1 MDFDEPRGPRR
12 LHSGVLPEVQPF
24 CKVTERG
31 GNVQDLPLLGG
42 AAPTRGPPRAVAAA
56 GGVGLSYCARQQQQ
70 QAGKTRLAIAK
81 LALLQFTSIGVAFLL
96 RGLLEAKG
104 NEPKRDQEPN
114 ELKNQAQEKPR
125 TEDQE
130 RERKLLRIGG

>member
-1 MDFDEPRGPRR
+1 MSPEAPGGSTVASCPKFSPSAKSLNEEGTFKIYRFWGERRRRGAHQGRWRR
-12 LHSGVLPEVQPF
+12 
-24 CKVTERG
+24 R
-31 GNVQDLPLLGG
+31 
-42 AAPTRGPPRAVAAA
+42 

-70 QAGKTRLAIAK
+70 QAGKARLAIAK